1 MVFSSIRLAPLEAPC
16 AQHWDQQFASQ
27 ALPSA
32 LISLHFFLNLLFP
45 ISCKI
50 LPAYQPYFLPIDLF
64 FSISLLLKDHLLIPF
79 SASRHTKKQ
88 APCPTSCGRWG
99 MKWTVLCEVAERRE
113 SPPTA
118 GCTGSFPQEWSEFGR
133 QVIWKAFLVTEPK
146 FFGGLEVPMS
156 SCSLCQKTNSS
167 LIHGSW
173 RYYYMLLINVAT
185 TVGGSSRQCYSPGL
199 VFTSWPFVQE
209 VLFLNVN
216 HVLSNDSRD

>member
-1 MVFSSIRLAPLEAPC
+1 MVSSPIRLAPLEAPC
-16 AQHWDQQFASQ
+16 GQHWDQQFASQ

-32 LISLHFFLNLLFP
+32 LISLNFFLNLLFP

-50 LPAYQPYFLPIDLF
+50 LPAYQPYFLPIDLI

-156 SCSLCQKTNSS
+156 SCSLCQKPIT
-167 LIHGSW
+167 H
-173 RYYYMLLINVAT
+173 
-185 TVGGSSRQCYSPGL
+185 P
-199 VFTSWPFVQE
+199 
-209 VLFLNVN
+209 
-216 HVLSNDSRD
+216 